1 VNSVG
6 RNEPCPCG
14 SGVKFKKCCLNRTA
28 ATTKSYSS
36 TDRDEALLKLIRFA
50 TGPEFKPAYSL
61 AFKLF
66 WGDWLSE
73 EPDERLRD
81 VMTSETVNMAYHTW
95 FAFDFDLGDG
105 RTVFD
110 LFWAREDKS
119 LKAGERNFLQGMRG
133 NHLRLYEILEVKL
146 DEGFEV
152 RDLWDDR
159 RLWVRER
166 SATRQI
172 VPWDLVVARIGPAE
186 DGSTVFETLPYL
198 FPAAVKNDLV
208 AGLRKAHR
216 VFARQFPA
224 KDIAAFFKSMAPV
237 FHKLWLQHVALPPRP
252 RIVTGDGEPFVFA
265 KVRFDLCDRDKVAGS
280 FAARDDVIDEG
291 NGRYAWLEPVGNLQR
306 SIGTI
311 VVEERRLI
319 VETTSQKRA
328 ERARDWLST
337 LLGDAAR
344 FRTISYEDV
353 GQAMKRAPA
362 PGGKNKSEIPPEVQ
376 AEVLGK
382 FYDDHYRKW
391 LDEPVPALGD
401 RTPRQAARL
410 KTIRPKLIAL
420 LKDLES
426 RSERQRRAGQPT
438 YDSIWLWKELGITRE

>member
-1 VNSVG
+1 VNSFG

-14 SGVKFKKCCLNRTA
+14 SGVKFKKCCLKRTA
-28 ATTKSYSS
+28 AAMQSYTSA
-36 TDRDEALLKLIRFA
+36 DRDEALLKLIRFA

-61 AFKLF
+61 AFQLF
-66 WGDWLSE
+66 WGDWLSG

-81 VMTSETVNMAYHTW
+81 VMTSETVNIAYHTW

-105 RTVFD
+105 QTAFD
-110 LFWAREDKS
+110 LFCAREDKT
-119 LKAGERNFLQGMRG
+119 LNTGERNFLQGMRG

-146 DEGFEV
+146 DEGFEA

-166 SATRQI
+166 LATRQI
-172 VPWDLVVARIGPAE
+172 VPWDVVVARIGSAE
-186 DGSTVFETLPYL
+186 NGSTVFEAVPYL
-198 FPAAVKNDLV
+198 FPAALKNDLV

-216 VFARQFPA
+216 VFARRFPA

-237 FHKLWLQHVALPPRP
+237 FHKLWLQHVALPLRP

-265 KVRFDLCDRDKVAGS
+265 NVRFDLCDRDKAIGS
-280 FAARDDVIDEG
+280 FEARDDVVDQG
-291 NGRYAWLEPVGNLQR
+291 KGRYVWLEPVGKLQR

-311 VVEERRLI
+311 VFEEQRLR

-362 PGGKNKSEIPPEVQ
+362 SSGKIKSEIPPELQ

-382 FYDDHYRKW
+382 FYDDYYRKW
-391 LDEPVPALGD
+391 LDEPVPALGN

-410 KTIRPKLIAL
+410 KTIRPKLVDL

-426 RSERQRRAGQPT
+426 RSERQRRAGQT
-438 YDSIWLWKELGITRE
+438 AYDVIWLWKQLGITRE